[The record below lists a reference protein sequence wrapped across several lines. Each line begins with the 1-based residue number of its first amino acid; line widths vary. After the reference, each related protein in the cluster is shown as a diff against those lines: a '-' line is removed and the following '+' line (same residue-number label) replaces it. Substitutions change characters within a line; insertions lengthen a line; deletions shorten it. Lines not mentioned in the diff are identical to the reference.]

1 MTTTPAG
8 ENPTNSGPHEGVPG
22 AFSAYRDYVPATKG
36 VHDESV
42 TADAKMRPDYCTVL
56 GRIEAL
62 GSERLTARLRETA
75 DDLEELGVTI
85 NSKDGNRPYPID
97 IAPRIITAERWAEIS
112 AGLEQRVRAH
122 ERFLRDVY
130 GPGEILKAGRI
141 DREVLRRA
149 PGYSKDGHKVPEGFV
164 RAGLCG
170 LDLVSPSAGE
180 WIVLEDNLRM
190 PGGLGMSHINRRI
203 LEDHFAEILPTPGK
217 LRHPREAYPIM
228 REAFLAAAALVE
240 GADADDELGLC
251 MVSPGET
258 DTTWYEQNLVSGEIG
273 AALVTADKL
282 LVDDGILYRLDGDDR
297 HRIHLLNPRMGEEE
311 LFGSEGTDGRKL
323 GETLRDVMAAG
334 AVTIINAPGNGL
346 ADDKAVYA
354 LVPDMIDF
362 YLGEEPLIGQV
373 PTLLCSDEKQREEV
387 LDRLDELVVKPIDGY
402 GGTGITVGPECSE
415 DELEERRSEIRE
427 TPERFV
433 AQDIIPLSTLPTL
446 SDGAFEPSHVDLRAF
461 VMQRPDPND
470 PSRTIAQTA
479 PTAMTRVA
487 PVGTMIVNVSA
498 GGGGKDTWIK
508 S

>member
-1 MTTTPAG
+1 
-8 ENPTNSGPHEGVPG
+8 
-22 AFSAYRDYVPATKG
+22 
-36 VHDESV
+36 
-42 TADAKMRPDYCTVL
+42 
-56 GRIEAL
+56 
-62 GSERLTARLRETA
+62 
-75 DDLEELGVTI
+75 
-85 NSKDGNRPYPID
+85 
-97 IAPRIITAERWAEIS
+97 
-112 AGLEQRVRAH
+112 
-122 ERFLRDVY
+122 
-130 GPGEILKAGRI
+130 
-141 DREVLRRA
+141 
-149 PGYSKDGHKVPEGFV
+149 
-164 RAGLCG
+164 
-170 LDLVSPSAGE
+170 
-180 WIVLEDNLRM
+180 
-190 PGGLGMSHINRRI
+190 
-203 LEDHFAEILPTPGK
+203 
-217 LRHPREAYPIM
+217 
-228 REAFLAAAALVE
+228 
-240 GADADDELGLC
+240 
-251 MVSPGET
+251 
-258 DTTWYEQNLVSGEIG
+258 
-273 AALVTADKL
+273 
-282 LVDDGILYRLDGDDR
+282 
-297 HRIHLLNPRMGEEE
+297 MGEEE
-311 LFGSEGTDGRKL
+311 LFGSEGADGRKL